1 MIAKIQ
7 RRIDKEGQQII
18 PLLTDLWK
26 RTGSQGSSAGNSL
39 LDLRKIDLRVDRLKY
54 NGVMD
59 MIADVQAMLKGG
71 MQYFEFSHEVEPLNP
86 ILRSYSDINFAL

>member
-1 MIAKIQ
+1 MITKIQ

-26 RTGSQGSSAGNSL
+26 RTGSPGGSVGNNL
-39 LDLRKIDLRVDRLKY
+39 LDLRKIEIRVDRLDY

-59 MIADVQAMLKGG
+59 LIADVQLMLKGG
-71 MQYFEFSHEVEPLNP
+71 MQYFGFSHEV
-86 ILRSYSDINFAL
+86 